1 MKKRI
6 LIIGSNGY
14 LGKKLKKDLKYSY
27 NIREF
32 SIKKIKRDIRKK
44 NQVKEFFLKNNDLDI
59 VLNLTGQI
67 SNNLKKTNTTNIL
80 GTKNII
86 QYSNKDTLLIFF
98 SSILRE
104 KKNLILSKDRRNYI
118 DSKIKMEKLIKK
130 SDRNFNIIRLGNVYD
145 DKLEKKGLLKELKN
159 HFFSNKKI
167 NLQNLREINYYIH
180 YKDLINYLVNK
191 SFKNKLNKKIIP
203 LATEKFTNLE
213 LFKLFR
219 DNYKNKKKI
228 KTANINRKKLFKTKY
243 TILNTIINLIQ

>member
-1 MKKRI
+1 LKKRI

-98 SSILRE
+98 S
-104 KKNLILSKDRRNYI
+104 
-118 DSKIKMEKLIKK
+118 
-130 SDRNFNIIRLGNVYD
+130 
-145 DKLEKKGLLKELKN
+145 
-159 HFFSNKKI
+159 
-167 NLQNLREINYYIH
+167 
-180 YKDLINYLVNK
+180 
-191 SFKNKLNKKIIP
+191 
-203 LATEKFTNLE
+203 
-213 LFKLFR
+213 
-219 DNYKNKKKI
+219 
-228 KTANINRKKLFKTKY
+228 
-243 TILNTIINLIQ
+243 